1 MLPSSSTGHGEF
13 TAKIGAALCIY
24 IPSTASRLEMVVRGA
39 YWISSN
45 SSFISNIAIAI
56 LDFSLLFPL

>member
-1 MLPSSSTGHGEF
+1 MFREIFSYILPSSSTGHGEF

-45 SSFISNIAIAI
+45 SSFIYCSP
-56 LDFSLLFPL
+56 SL